1 MISPDNIIGIPA
13 FHFNDDDPEV
23 RSDDNKIR
31 ISIIDIGLVIDE
43 IIVRKFFQKSKG
55 AFLPAACLCRK
66 TIGDAFG
73 HMVPDEPFTAIDDIS
88 LDLRFGRA
96 PVL

>member
-43 IIVRKFFQKSKG
+43 IIVRKFFQKSEC
-55 AFLPAACLCRK
+55 AFLSPACLCRK

-73 HMVPDEPFTAIDDIS
+73 HRIPEQPFTAIDDIS

>member
-43 IIVRKFFQKSKG
+43 IIVR
-55 AFLPAACLCRK
+55 
-66 TIGDAFG
+66 
-73 HMVPDEPFTAIDDIS
+73 
-88 LDLRFGRA
+88 
-96 PVL
+96 

>member
-1 MISPDNIIGIPA
+1 MSLTENTQ
-13 FHFNDDDPEV
+13 
-23 RSDDNKIR
+23 K
-31 ISIIDIGLVIDE
+31 LT
-43 IIVRKFFQKSKG
+43 RKFFQESEC

-73 HMVPDEPFTAIDDIS
+73 HEFSDEPFTAIDDIS
-88 LDLRFGRA
+88 LDFRFGRA